1 MGHYK
6 ITIKGLG
13 SHHNKDNKADADKM
27 AFKFVHDLQHA
38 GHNISEAT
46 FEKISPIDSD
56 NLLKIGGSLDYRNEI
71 PMNSGGEAKA
81 LTMEQIRE
89 IEEDKSFD
97 EDGVSTWNNGN
108 FRKLLNTVKV
118 LHGEIAKL
126 KQ

>member
-13 SHHNKDNKADADKM
+13 SHHNEKNKADADKM
-27 AFKFVHDLQHA
+27 AYKFVHDLKDA

-46 FEKISPIDSD
+46 FEKISPMDAD
-56 NLLKIGGSLDYRNEI
+56 NLLKNGGYIDRRNEM
-71 PMNSGGEAKA
+71 PLSGGEPTA
-81 LTMEQIRE
+81 LTMEQVRE

-97 EDGVSTWNNGN
+97 KEGVSTWNNEN
-108 FRKLLNTVKV
+108 FRKLLDTVKV
-118 LHGEIAKL
+118 LYGDKL